1 MFVNGE
7 HHHQTQGNENFQ
19 KIKSSQASQASENL
33 NCLQEEAI
41 VYVAASVS

>member
-1 MFVNGE
+1 MFVNEE

-19 KIKSSQASQASENL
+19 KIRSSQAFKNL
-33 NCLQEEAI
+33 NCLQEAAV

>member
-1 MFVNGE
+1 MFVNE
-7 HHHQTQGNENFQ
+7 AHNHQTQGNENFK
-19 KIKSSQASQASENL
+19 KIRSSQASENL

>member
-1 MFVNGE
+1 MFVNEE

-19 KIKSSQASQASENL
+19 KIRSSQASENL